1 MLLTIV
7 RRLLKVRQPLHSD
20 DREETE
26 QSEIKQFPRFDTG
39 QVQFGSPCSS
49 NTSFMGLQKSLS
61 NKTFLPWWSFM

>member
-1 MLLTIV
+1 MLLRIV

-39 QVQFGSPCSS
+39 ASRSLQCSR
-49 NTSFMGLQKSLS
+49 
-61 NKTFLPWWSFM
+61 